1 MFAFGLFTLLPL
13 VWLACAGA
21 GVIWIILKWWRR
33 PVGWMDLARGAG
45 SWVAAALLAFFV
57 RGLIGM
63 GGAGAVLGT
72 IGGVLTCWSIR
83 WAAGVPVRSATVAAS
98 SATWC
103 VGFSLT
109 DILNILTGAS
119 AYGIGY
125 IMSAPVIIG
134 LWIVAG
140 AAGSAVLVQR
150 IAKDGRD
157 SLR

>member
-1 MFAFGLFTLLPL
+1 MSAFGLFMLLPL

-21 GVIWIILKWWRR
+21 GAVWIILKWWHH

-63 GGAGAVLGT
+63 GGAGAVLGAL
-72 IGGVLTCWSIR
+72 GGVLTCWSIR
-83 WAAGVPVRSATVAAS
+83 WAGVPVRSATVAAS
-98 SATWC
+98 AATWC
-103 VGFSLT
+103 AGFALT
-109 DILNILTGAS
+109 DILTGAS
-119 AYGIGY
+119 AYGIGI
-125 IMSAPVIIG
+125 IMPTPVSTG

-140 AAGSAVLVQR
+140 AAGSAILVLR

-157 SLR
+157 SLP